1 MRARLL
7 LLLLSSC
14 LPDLV
19 LPSPDADAGPT
30 RFCGDGI
37 VDLDA
42 EQCDPGANDAALGCT
57 QSCKLDCEGGVVDP
71 QSSHCY
77 FWTTATDTLEH
88 ASTYC
93 SIPGGHLVG
102 FADGDELAFVAS
114 STKTITGAPDG
125 GGGSWAWLQKTG
137 TLNDAGLETYYVP
150 GAAGVDLPGWAAS
163 CPGCYANDDGG
174 DGGGFA
180 LAGQNPQ
187 FCVFWRRSAS
197 QGWLQQVCSFTG
209 NTVTPLCEREP
220 PGAFSAQ
227 CPDDAGNT
235 CIRVPRTAKTK
246 RYELTLT
253 AGSFD
258 NARALC
264 AARGG
269 ALARFDSGA
278 TRRGHRRGRARAR
291 SRRRRM
297 DWSRLRHER
306 EHLDWVDGTPA
317 PAVFPTPW
325 ADGEP
330 SVNAGAATIHLE
342 LGRYDTR
349 LAHAQADTTATY
361 RALCEFK

>member
-1 MRARLL
+1 
-7 LLLLSSC
+7 

-30 RFCGDGI
+30 HFCGDGI

-42 EQCDPGANDAALGCT
+42 EQCDPGADAAIGCT
-57 QSCKLDCEGGVVDP
+57 SSCTLDCDGGALDP

-77 FWTTATDTLEH
+77 YWEGAIDTFDQ
-88 ASTYC
+88 ASTAC
-93 SIPGGHLVG
+93 VVPNHLVG
-102 FADGDELAFVAS
+102 FVDDDELAFVTS
-114 STKTITGAPDG
+114 STKTLPGATDG
-125 GGGSWAWLQKTG
+125 GGGSWAWLQKG
-137 TLNDAGLETYYVP
+137 PANDAGVDTYFVP
-150 GAAGVDLPGWAAS
+150 DALGRFSGWAAS
-163 CPGCYANDDGG
+163 CPGCYANADGG

-187 FCVFWRRSAS
+187 YCVFWKRGAS
-197 QGWLQQVCSFTG
+197 QGWVQQVCSFTG

-220 PGAFSAQ
+220 PGAFSAP

-253 AGSFD
+253 AASFD
-258 NARALC
+258 NARAGC
-264 AARGG
+264 VARGG
-269 ALARFDSGA
+269 MLARFDSGA
-278 TRRGHRRGRARAR
+278 
-291 SRRRRM
+291 
-297 DWSRLRHER
+297 ER
-306 EHLDWVDGTPA
+306 EEVIAEVARVLGPGGDVWIGLVFDTGAGAWTWVDGTPA

-342 LGRYDTR
+342 LGRWDTR
-349 LAHAQADTTATY
+349 LAHAQADTSATY

>member
-1 MRARLL
+1 
-7 LLLLSSC
+7 

-19 LPSPDADAGPT
+19 LPSADADAGPT

-42 EQCDPGANDAALGCT
+42 EQCDPGANDAAIGCT
-57 QSCKLDCEGGVVDP
+57 QSCMLDCEGGALDP

-102 FADGDELAFVAS
+102 FADDDELSFVAS
-114 STKTITGAPDG
+114 NTKTIAGAPDG

-137 TLNDAGLETYYVP
+137 TPNEAGLDTYYVP
-150 GAAGVDLPGWAAS
+150 GPAGVDLPGWAAS
-163 CPGCYANDDGG
+163 CPGCYANADGG

-187 FCVFWRRSAS
+187 LCVFWKRTAS
-197 QGWLQQVCSFTG
+197 QGWVQQVCSFTG

-220 PGAFSAQ
+220 LGAFSSP

-235 CIRVPRTAKTK
+235 CIRIPRTAKTK
-246 RYELTLT
+246 RYELTL
-253 AGSFD
+253 AAASFD
-258 NARALC
+258 NARASC

-269 ALARFDSGA
+269 MLARFDSGA
-278 TRRGHRRGRARAR
+278 
-291 SRRRRM
+291 
-297 DWSRLRHER
+297 ER
-306 EHLDWVDGTPA
+306 EEVIAEVARMLGPGGDVWIGLVFDTGTNKWTWVDGTPA
-317 PAVFPTPW
+317 PPKFPTPW

-330 SVNAGAATIHLE
+330 MVNAGAATIHLE